1 MPLVIWGH
9 FKSTLES
16 IQTSLYCNATVTFC
30 SLILFIKSCL
40 IDWSKTK
47 KSFPHWASCDT
58 TPTYLSIYR
67 HQDLDKIC
75 LSLVFF
81 FLSHIWFGFVH
92 WRHGPLMKGPE
103 LRKIC
108 LCLYLYLH
116 GDRAAASSPK
126 TPVVRPSIAVA
137 AICHINEFGVTRG
150 NQSLEVSHLDQP
162 VSIALLY
169 KNPQQTATG
178 CDLCV
183 WSRAAQ

>member
-9 FKSTLES
+9 FKSMLES

-30 SLILFIKSCL
+30 SLILFMKSCL

-81 FLSHIWFGFVH
+81 FFNLTFGLVLSIDDTVH
-92 WRHGPLMKGPE
+92 WWRDRNWERSVCVYIYIFTVIE
-103 LRKIC
+103 LRPHPQKPPWFDLPSPSQRSVI
-108 LCLYLYLH
+108 LMSS
-116 GDRAAASSPK
+116 ASRGATSP
-126 TPVVRPSIAVA
+126 
-137 AICHINEFGVTRG
+137 
-150 NQSLEVSHLDQP
+150 
-162 VSIALLY
+162 
-169 KNPQQTATG
+169 
-178 CDLCV
+178 
-183 WSRAAQ
+183 